1 MDSVNLET
9 LRQAV
14 AWQAAGL
21 PVTLATV
28 VRTWGSSPRPEGA
41 LLAICG
47 DGRLAG
53 SVSGGCIEDDLA
65 DRLRTQRLE
74 RPELVTYGITADQTR
89 RFQLPCGGS
98 LSLVLEP
105 LHAGSRLTEALARIE
120 RGGTQRWLAI
130 DGKQPE
136 QVWPLLK
143 AFWQDNGFVIKSEEP
158 DIGLMETDWAENRA
172 KLGMDPVRRLLE
184 GVGLGGVMSTPERDK
199 FRVRLERTANGTE
212 VYFTHRGMY
221 ETYVNEGKSETKW
234 QPRPADPELET
245 EFLARFMVRLGS
257 SEAQAQASAKAAQ
270 TQAPAVQ
277 RARVE
282 GNQVV
287 VDDDF
292 DRAWR
297 RVGLA
302 LDRVGLLVTDRDR
315 SQGIYYVKPAKT
327 DAQNKSDD
335 SGFWQSLA
343 FWRDGKS
350 AAPQQ
355 DEQYRIVLKSDAKRT
370 DIAFLDKAG
379 QPLPAKMAEQFAR
392 KLEEQLR

>member
-1 MDSVNLET
+1 MKTTRNTTLAALIAGTLAACGSNAPLEKPLDYQSDTKVDKKASLEMPPDLTAPQIQNRYQLPDSGTASLNAYT
-9 LRQAV
+9 NNAPQPNAAAV
-14 AWQAAGL
+14 ATAGNSTL
-21 PVTLATV
+21 LAT
-28 VRTWGSSPRPEGA
+28 PA
-41 LLAICG
+41 N
-47 DGRLAG
+47 
-53 SVSGGCIEDDLA
+53 
-65 DRLRTQRLE
+65 
-74 RPELVTYGITADQTR
+74 
-89 RFQLPCGGS
+89 
-98 LSLVLEP
+98 
-105 LHAGSRLTEALARIE
+105 ARIE

-315 SQGIYYVKPAKT
+315 SQGIYYVKPAKA